1 MQKKIKLILAASGAG
16 LSLLVGGMG
25 VANAD
30 STSPR
35 AAKVLGA
42 PRIGD
47 GVGSPF
53 DHVLSVLVAKGTITQ
68 AQADAIR
75 AEATAERTAQ
85 DASHTAERTAH
96 ETLIATTI
104 GSDWPTILKRLQGGE
119 SLATIAGSKTAD
131 LITALVN
138 EESTRI
144 DAAVTAG
151 RITSAQA
158 TAMKAN
164 LQARV
169 TAAVNGTERM
179 GDMMGRPGGFG
190 QGMRDHRGPGGFMGG
205 AGTSSAPVA
214 PPA

>member
-1 MQKKIKLILAASGAG
+1 MQKKTKLILAASGAG
-16 LSLLVGGMG
+16 LSLLVGGVG

-35 AAKVLGA
+35 AVKIMGA
-42 PRIGD
+42 PRIGA
-47 GVGSPF
+47 GVGPF